1 MSSANDRLSI
11 PKSELD
17 AFQTVAQK
25 AALAGGQILMDWVGR
40 FSVREK
46 SRANLVTEADEAS
59 QTAIHQVISES
70 FPDHSFLGE
79 EGLDQQSETSDY
91 RWIIDPL
98 DGTSNYVHGF
108 PYYAVSIALQK
119 GPDLL
124 VGVIYDPNRQE
135 MFAAT
140 AGCGATLNDTPIQT
154 SGEEEI
160 SGVMGMASLPVGADS
175 SDPAVQRFLKAMNH
189 LQTVQRTGSAAL
201 NLASV
206 ACGRVDV
213 FWSTSLNPWDVAA
226 GVLLVNE
233 AGGIVTD
240 ISGQPVD
247 ILVPS
252 LIAACSRRI
261 QMDVADILK

>member
-1 MSSANDRLSI
+1 
-11 PKSELD
+11 
-17 AFQTVAQK
+17 
-25 AALAGGQILMDWVGR
+25 
-40 FSVREK
+40 
-46 SRANLVTEADEAS
+46 
-59 QTAIHQVISES
+59 
-70 FPDHSFLGE
+70 
-79 EGLDQQSETSDY
+79 
-91 RWIIDPL
+91 
-98 DGTSNYVHGF
+98 
-108 PYYAVSIALQK
+108 
-119 GPDLL
+119 
-124 VGVIYDPNRQE
+124 
-135 MFAAT
+135 
-140 AGCGATLNDTPIQT
+140 
-154 SGEEEI
+154 
-160 SGVMGMASLPVGADS
+160 
-175 SDPAVQRFLKAMNH
+175 MNH